1 MPFMSGTHRLRLIGW
16 VVALATVAAVV
27 GGCSSGTTMQNV
39 WKDPAYTAGPMKKA
53 IVFGIVQTS
62 GARRTLE
69 DSFVSSLAAQGVK
82 ATPSYELFPGDT
94 VDKEAARAKI
104 VAEGYDA
111 IVVSKAIG
119 KEQQTTYTGGTTYWG
134 GYYGGMGAYGTG
146 TTMTT
151 EYVTFENSIWD
162 PNGEGRLIWS
172 GNTETLNPDSGPKF
186 ASSLIGKLMPE
197 FAKAGLVP
205 PMAQP
210 K

>member
-1 MPFMSGTHRLRLIGW
+1 MRGTHTLRLAGW
-16 VVALATVAAVV
+16 VAAFAVIAAVV

-53 IVFGIVQTS
+53 IVLAIVPTS

-69 DSFVSSLAAQGVK
+69 DAFATALSAQGVP
-82 ATPSYELFPGDT
+82 ATPSYNLFPGETINKD
-94 VDKEAARAKI
+94 EARAKLL
-104 VAEGYDA
+104 AEGYDA
-111 IVVSKAIG
+111 VIVSKATG

-134 GYYGGMGAYGTG
+134 GYYGAWGGAYSTG

-162 PNGEGRLIWS
+162 PNGEGKLIWS
-172 GNTETLNPDSGPKF
+172 GNTETINPNSGPKF
-186 ASSLIGKLMPE
+186 ASSLVGRLMPE
-197 FAKAGLVP
+197 LTKAGLVP
-205 PMAQP
+205 AATPA